1 MFLAKI
7 ISVVLHP
14 FIISSA
20 TFLIFLIYSDIPVFN
35 RVVIM
40 TVALIA
46 TVVFPMLHV
55 ISMKKRGDTISL
67 DIPEREKRIYPFLL
81 SILIYLI
88 ALGVLWLIRSPKPIL
103 ILMWAYAFN
112 TTVATI
118 VTRYWKISIHG
129 MALGGPVAA
138 LGIVISPAF
147 YWLTPS
153 ALLILF
159 SRVKLK
165 AHTPAQVITGF
176 ILGFL
181 LTYIHFKLLGLL

>member
-1 MFLAKI
+1 MFFAKI

-14 FIISSA
+14 FIISST

-55 ISMKKRGDTISL
+55 ILMKKRGDTISL

-81 SILIYLI
+81 SILIYVI
-88 ALGVLWLIRSPKPIL
+88 ALGILLLIQSPRPIL
-103 ILMWAYAFN
+103 ILMWAYVFN
-112 TTVATI
+112 TTIATI

-138 LGIVISPAF
+138 LGIVVSPSF

-165 AHTPAQVITGF
+165 AHTPTQVITGF

-181 LTYIHFKLLGLL
+181 LTCIHFKLLLLL

>member
-1 MFLAKI
+1 MFIAKI

-20 TFLIFLIYSDIPVFN
+20 TFLLFLQYANIPVT
-35 RVVIM
+35 RGIIILVIS
-40 TVALIA
+40 LIA

-81 SILIYLI
+81 NILIYVI
-88 ALGVLWLIRSPKPIL
+88 ALGILWLIRSPKPIL

-112 TTVATI
+112 TTVAAI

-129 MALGGPVAA
+129 MAFGGPVAA
-138 LGIVISPAF
+138 LGIVISPCF

-159 SRVKLK
+159 SRVKLE

-181 LTYIHFKLLGLL
+181 LTYIHFKLLVLL